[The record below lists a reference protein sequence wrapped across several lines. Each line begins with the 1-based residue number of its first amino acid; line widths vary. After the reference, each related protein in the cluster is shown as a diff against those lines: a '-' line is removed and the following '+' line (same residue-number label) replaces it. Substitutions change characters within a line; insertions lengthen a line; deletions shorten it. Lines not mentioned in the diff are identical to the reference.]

1 MSYDEL
7 TWGRFNKG
15 NNEALAVHCLRKV
28 SHDVRH
34 VRPLA
39 LLPGTNMSK

>member
-15 NNEALAVHCLRKV
+15 NNEALASAVHCLTK
-28 SHDVRH
+28 SFT
-34 VRPLA
+34 RPSSCETTA
-39 LLPGTNMSK
+39 ITWY